1 MWYIVISIII
11 WIICFADPAD
21 FYALDAQLE
30 SEASEDILPV
40 TVNTHNILF
49 IGLAIVTL
57 ILAVSVA
64 IQFTNFIDET
74 KWYIFL
80 DGKLECLSVKCSW

>member
-1 MWYIVISIII
+1 MI
-11 WIICFADPAD
+11 IICFADPAD

-30 SEASEDILPV
+30 SASSEDILPV

-49 IGLAIVTL
+49 IGLSIAAL

-64 IQFTNFIDET
+64 IQFTSFIGKT
-74 KWYIFL
+74 K
-80 DGKLECLSVKCSW
+80 

>member
-1 MWYIVISIII
+1 MI
-11 WIICFADPAD
+11 IICFADPAD

-30 SEASEDILPV
+30 SDSSEDVLPV

-49 IGLAIVTL
+49 TGLAIAAL

-64 IQFTNFIDET
+64 IQFTGFIDKTE
-74 KWYIFL
+74 
-80 DGKLECLSVKCSW
+80 